1 VVGRGAAITAAS
13 LRAAAGAGAPAPS
26 APGARA
32 GIALHKLARIY
43 ERRGE
48 AAEAARCYEENLA
61 RIDAERLAG
70 SDTLDALLFLAAY
83 KKARAAAPPRRAAP
97 TGVVYRVYGTW
108 TLGTG

>member
-1 VVGRGAAITAAS
+1 MPQ
-13 LRAAAGAGAPAPS
+13 AAATRCGYGAWWGARSWPAAAQPHWRHPS
-26 APGARA
+26 APPAHA

-83 KKARAAAPPRRAAP
+83 KKARAAAPLRPGRTYAQ
-97 TGVVYRVYGTW
+97 GI
-108 TLGTG
+108 L

>member
-1 VVGRGAAITAAS
+1 MWRIQLAQRERS
-13 LRAAAGAGAPAPS
+13 
-26 APGARA
+26 PGHA

-48 AAEAARCYEENLA
+48 AEEAARCYEENLA

-83 KKARAAAPPRRAAP
+83 KKARCRF
-97 TGVVYRVYGTW
+97 G
-108 TLGTG
+108 LGSCTARGLAGLHCIVSQRWE

>member
-1 VVGRGAAITAAS
+1 MSA
-13 LRAAAGAGAPAPS
+13 RAG
-26 APGARA
+26 RA

-48 AAEAARCYEENLA
+48 AEEAARCYEENLA

-83 KKARAAAPPRRAAP
+83 KKARAAALGGRCTGRPLACRRC
-97 TGVVYRVYGTW
+97 TVSRNGGECG
-108 TLGTG
+108 LLCL